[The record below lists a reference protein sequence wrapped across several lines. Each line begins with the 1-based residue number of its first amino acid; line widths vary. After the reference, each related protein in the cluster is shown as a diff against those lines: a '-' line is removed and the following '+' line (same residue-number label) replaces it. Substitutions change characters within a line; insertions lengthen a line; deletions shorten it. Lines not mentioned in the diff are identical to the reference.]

1 MEDVSVLREECT
13 LKFEGPAI
21 RNHEMDITAL
31 ANGLLAFQHTI
42 EQANSAL
49 NGKRTLI
56 SVKIKGGFTEGSL
69 ETNIIVE
76 YIGAFVPVVPDVINC
91 VKELITFKKF
101 LNGEPPKEVRP
112 ADEGGL
118 VQISNN
124 QGSQITINQV
134 VVNLNNSGPVNTALG
149 KLFDPLG
156 DGVDSIGISTS
167 NEAGIPTS
175 FVAVETEEKSMLT
188 PAVEDQIEEQVSERE
203 LEILASQN
211 DGKALGWRFYD
222 LEDDVEFTA
231 SIGDEHFLSDVMEK
245 RYSFQ
250 NGDRIRAKLSE
261 TKRFVNQRK
270 RTNRVILKV
279 LSYNRP
285 EAA

>member
-1 MEDVSVLREECT
+1 M
-13 LKFEGPAI
+13 
-21 RNHEMDITAL
+21 
-31 ANGLLAFQHTI
+31 
-42 EQANSAL
+42 
-49 NGKRTLI
+49 
-56 SVKIKGGFTEGSL
+56 
-69 ETNIIVE
+69 
-76 YIGAFVPVVPDVINC
+76 
-91 VKELITFKKF
+91 
-101 LNGEPPKEVRP
+101 
-112 ADEGGL
+112 
-118 VQISNN
+118 
-124 QGSQITINQV
+124 
-134 VVNLNNSGPVNTALG
+134 
-149 KLFDPLG
+149 
-156 DGVDSIGISTS
+156 DSIGISTS